1 MHVRSRTVAG
11 LVAGAVVLTGLPA
24 AASTVAGKLAD
35 NAASTTTRTVLKTVG
50 GDATRTA
57 VRTAAIAALP
67 VPGHTGLVP
76 SAPRTDTPRITNGEI
91 TDIALIGNRVFI
103 AGSFTSIANVGA
115 TPIAQRSLAS
125 YNIDT
130 GKIDTGFRPTFDG
143 SVEAVEAAP
152 DGSSLYVAGSF
163 NTVGGVAKRKIVR
176 LNPVTGAPI
185 AAFTATADARATA
198 LAVSKTAVYVGGQFT
213 KVNGVSRSG
222 LVALNPTTGAV
233 DSGFNLPLSGGIG
246 VGGLLTVQQLKLTHD
261 DSKLLVVHTGRQ
273 IAGQDRYGVG
283 LINTAT
289 KALLPWRTR
298 LWEDNLS
305 FVGGIQRVFAGD
317 IAPNDSYFVVTSGSG
332 GDRPPIN
339 DTAIAF
345 PVTGNDNVQPIWVSR
360 HFDSVYS
367 VAITE
372 TAVYV
377 GGHFSWQESPTSNV
391 PWPGLDNVGY
401 GTGQG
406 LSGYGLGDQVVR
418 RDHLGAL
425 DPKTG
430 TALEWNPGSNSYE
443 GEKAMLATPRGLFV
457 GGDGNIKGA
466 KTVGRVGFFDLSRA
480 PAASSVD
487 TTIATPIEGAVKPAN
502 AAFVIDGKATA
513 PAGVTRV
520 QVEIQNRN
528 SKQYLQDDR
537 VTWGAA
543 NSINA
548 AVAALNTPSTS
559 WSLSVSLP
567 SGEYQ
572 LQAKTFARDG
582 ASDATKAVKK
592 IETFRFDDLPPS
604 TRITSPTGG
613 LLTTKTFIATGT
625 ASDDKGV
632 SALTYSFRTPNNQYL
647 QDDGSVAPVYNTF
660 RGEPDVIGAL
670 SATWQVE
677 VTLPVEGDWKMT
689 ATAIDTAGQSDL
701 RGDTRDWIISATGVP
716 PTVAISNPVPMTP
729 PTAAAPITVAPG
741 GSITFSGTAGD
752 DDTLKSVEIYLRNNT
767 TREALAADGTWGAD
781 SIAAY
786 YRISP
791 TNLNAASY
799 NWSYT
804 TAPLTPGVYD
814 FRVRATDNLGLTTAS
829 ANMGRL
835 SVTAQVPGDAFPN
848 GLLSFTGVDQNVEQL
863 HLDLAG
869 TATDDKGVQGVRVAL
884 RDLDTGRYVQP
895 NGTMAASFATVNAA
909 LASPGATSTTFGLPI
924 DLPTKGEYS
933 VEAWAVD
940 TAGQQDGSTSG
951 ATARYLVYPG
961 DLDPRLEPSLTP
973 QDAQVYTDSRIVVTG
988 RAVDDVGM
996 ARVEVQIL
1004 NSAGQGMNS
1013 AGVFGGSPW
1022 ISAFLTS
1029 QGSPG
1034 SNFAYTSP
1042 VVPAGAYTVSI
1053 RAVDN
1058 YGQLQQPPKTIP
1070 VTVN

>member
-1 MHVRSRTVAG
+1 MSEK
-11 LVAGAVVLTGLPA
+11 L
-24 AASTVAGKLAD
+24 ASTVALA
-35 NAASTTTRTVLKTVG
+35 AQA
-50 GDATRTA
+50 
-57 VRTAAIAALP
+57 

-76 SAPRTDTPRITNGEI
+76 TAPRTDVPRITNGEI
-91 TDIALIGNRVFI
+91 TDIEVIGNRVFI

-115 TPIAQRSLAS
+115 TPIAQRYLAS

-130 GKIDTGFRPTFDG
+130 GKVDTGFRPTFDG
-143 SVEAVEAAP
+143 AVAAVEASP
-152 DGSSLYVAGSF
+152 DGASLYVAGSF
-163 NTVGGVAKRKIVR
+163 NTVGGVTKRKIVR

-185 AAFTATADARATA
+185 TTFTANASARATA
-198 LAVSKTAVYVGGQFT
+198 LAVSSTAVYVGGQFAT
-213 KVNGVSRSG
+213 VNGVSRSA

-233 DSGFNLPLSGGIG
+233 DTGFNLPLSGGIG
-246 VGGLLTVQQLKLTHD
+246 VGGMLTVQQLKLTHD
-261 DSKLLVVHTGRQ
+261 LSKLLVVHTGRQ

-283 LINTAT
+283 LVSTAT

-345 PVTGNDNVQPIWVSR
+345 PVTGNDNVEPIWISR
-360 HFDSVYS
+360 HFDSIYS
-367 VAITE
+367 VAVTE
-372 TAVYV
+372 KAVYV

-425 DPKTG
+425 DPATG

-443 GEKAMLATPRGLFV
+443 GEKAMLATSRGLFV
-457 GGDGNIKGA
+457 GGDGNVKGD

-480 PAASSVD
+480 PAPSAVD
-487 TTIATPIEGAVKPAN
+487 TTIVTPIEGAVKSAN
-502 AAFVIDGKATA
+502 QTFALDGGAKA
-513 PAGVTRV
+513 PAGVNRV
-520 QVEIQNRN
+520 QIEIQNRG
-528 SKQYLQDDR
+528 SKQYLQDDL
-537 VTWGAA
+537 VTWGAF
-543 NSINA
+543 NTINA
-548 AVAALNTPSTS
+548 TIAAPGATSTS
-559 WSLSVSLP
+559 WSLPVSLP
-567 SGEYQ
+567 SGEY
-572 LQAKTFARDG
+572 LVQARTVARDG
-582 ASDATKAVKK
+582 ASDPSKAVKK
-592 IETFRFDDLPPS
+592 IETFRYDDLPPS
-604 TRITSPTGG
+604 TSISSPAGG
-613 LLTTKTFIATGT
+613 LLTTTSFIAAGT

-632 SALTYSFRTPNNQYL
+632 SAMTYSLRTPDNRYL
-647 QDDGSVAPVYNTF
+647 QDDGTVAPVYNTF
-660 RGEPDVIGAL
+660 RGEPDVVGAL
-670 SATWQVE
+670 STTWQLE
-677 VTLPVEGDWKMT
+677 VNLPIEGEWKLT

-701 RGDTRDWIISATGVP
+701 RGATRDWTVSSTGVP
-716 PTVAISNPVPMTP
+716 PAVTISTPVPMTP

-741 GSITFSGTAGD
+741 GTITFSGTASD
-752 DDTLKSVEIYLRNNT
+752 DGTVRSVEIYLRNST
-767 TREALAADGTWGAD
+767 TRESLAADGTWGTD
-781 SIAAY
+781 SITAY
-786 YRISP
+786 HRISP
-791 TNLNAASY
+791 TNLSAPSY

-804 TAPLTPGVYD
+804 TVPLSPGVYD
-814 FRVRATDNLGLTTAS
+814 FRVRATDNLGLTTPN
-829 ANMGRL
+829 ANLGRL

-848 GLLSFTGVDQNVEQL
+848 GLLSFTGVEQNVEQL
-863 HLDLAG
+863 QLNLAG

-895 NGTMAASFATVNAA
+895 NGTMAASFATVNAT
-909 LASPGATSTTFGLPI
+909 LASPGATSTTFTLPI
-924 DLPTKGEYS
+924 TLPTKGEYS

-940 TAGQQDGSTSG
+940 TAGQLDGSTSG

-973 QDAQVYTDSRIVVTG
+973 QDGQVYTDSRIVVTG

-996 ARVEVQIL
+996 LRVDIQIV
-1004 NSAGQGMNS
+1004 NGSGQVMNS
-1013 AGVFGGSPW
+1013 SGVFGGGSTW
-1022 ISAFLTS
+1022 IAAFLTS